1 MAEKKRRQ
9 AIITVDVET
18 RKVTVTDENGKA
30 GMRLKPAQG
39 RALYERGLTDVAT
52 VLQSET
58 RGRKC
63 IVVRIDG
70 TEILIC
76 SP

>member
-1 MAEKKRRQ
+1 MARTKRRQ

-18 RKVTVTDENGKA
+18 RKVTVTDENGASGK
-30 GMRLKPAQG
+30 RLKPAQA
-39 RALYERGLTDVAT
+39 RALYESGLIDIAT
-52 VLQSET
+52 VLQSDT
-58 RGRKC
+58 KGRKC